1 VRTRPRWTPAR
12 GVVPAAALDLV
23 VVLVTV
29 GLARGL
35 WLDNLHNGVLALA
48 CTAVGGYVLHQRPG
62 HRQGRLFLATGVAE
76 AVLFLGRQ
84 VGHAPG
90 GPGSAWWGWLGV
102 WPVAVVLGL
111 TTLAVLCFPDGRLPS
126 PRWRPVA
133 GLVVA
138 VAVVCA
144 VLSALWPVEYSS
156 VDVLTAHPVAD
167 AAPPVVQAVWSA
179 LAHPS
184 YVVSQVLW
192 VVAVAARWRTASPGT
207 RRQLGWLLLAVLPAG
222 VALLVGLVGW
232 GSPRA
237 GVLAAALV
245 PVAAGLAVVHGQHAG
260 ARAALSWLSRARRPG
275 GDLAGELTKATGT
288 ALDAARVVL
297 WSGADTLLAVG
308 VWPDPDADLAPTTP
322 AAVHAIGETRDL
334 VSGGVRVGVL
344 AVEPGD
350 DPLSLAQ
357 QRLLDDLA
365 AQATLVVEHLG
376 LAAAVRHRPATR
388 PVPELTPRER
398 DVLALMARGLSNTAI
413 AAELHLSVKTVEPVV
428 STVFGKLGLQPDT
441 RDNRRVLAV
450 LAYLER

>member
-222 VALLVGLVGW
+222 VALLVGL
-232 GSPRA
+232 
-237 GVLAAALV
+237 
-245 PVAAGLAVVHGQHAG
+245 AVVHGQHAG